1 MEFKIHYTDLQ
12 AITMAIKTNTEP
24 QIKVNNFIRK
34 IGLPHLTVQYKTIHL
49 QECKHTC

>member
-1 MEFKIHYTDLQ
+1 MKLTINK
-12 AITMAIKTNTEP
+12 KTT

-34 IGLPHLTVQYKTIHL
+34 IGLTHLTVQYKTIHL